1 MSDTAWVAI
10 VILGIWS
17 SIVGSHIYDTY
28 QENETRRELLKT
40 IQVLNQTGHQQE
52 AINGFKFFIEKET
65 RK

>member
-10 VILGIWS
+10 VILGIWG

-40 IQVLNQTGHQQE
+40 IQELNQAGHQQE
-52 AINGFKFFIEKET
+52 AINGFMFFIEKET

>member
-10 VILGIWS
+10 VILSIWG
-17 SIVGSHIYDTY
+17 SIAGSHIYDTY

-40 IQVLNQTGHQQE
+40 IQVLNQAGHQQE
-52 AINGFKFFIEKET
+52 AIDGFKFFIEREA

>member
-40 IQVLNQTGHQQE
+40 IQVLNQAGHQQE
-52 AINGFKFFIEKET
+52 AIDGFKFFIEKET
-65 RK
+65 KK